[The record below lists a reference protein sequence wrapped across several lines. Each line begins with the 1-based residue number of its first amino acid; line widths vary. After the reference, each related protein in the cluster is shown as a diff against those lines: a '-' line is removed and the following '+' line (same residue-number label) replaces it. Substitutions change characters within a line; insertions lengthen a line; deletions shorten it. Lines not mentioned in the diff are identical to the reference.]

1 MIKISAKDLGA
12 IAMPDFCPR
21 CFWIK
26 RNAKIPW
33 QIFPGIFSSI
43 DSYSKKI
50 VHHHFD
56 KLGGPPAWM
65 PEIADAVKYLKA
77 PHWSKYFR
85 VHNETG
91 ITVSGAVDDLF
102 ECGNKDRIIVD
113 YKTAKY
119 TENQDKLKPM
129 YDIQLNT
136 YAFIEE
142 GFGSVVRDDLP
153 LVYCEPVTEPAPH
166 LLIGHGF
173 NMSFSVK
180 SVIIKKDFRHL
191 FEVLK
196 TAKEILSGPIPKVS
210 AECKDCDSLNSIIGL
225 VK

>member
-50 VHHHFD
+50 VHHYFD
-56 KLGGPPAWM
+56 TFGGPPAWM

-85 VHNETG
+85 VHEETG
-91 ITVSGAVDDLF
+91 ITISGAVDDLF
-102 ECGNKDRIIVD
+102 ECDDKSRIIVD
-113 YKTAKY
+113 YKTSKY

-129 YDIQLNT
+129 YDIQLNA
-136 YAFIEE
+136 YAWIEE
-142 GFGSVVRDDLP
+142 GFESVVRGDLP
-153 LVYCEPVTEPAPH
+153 LVYCEPVTEPNNDKY
-166 LLIGHGF
+166 LQDGF
-173 NMSFSVK
+173 NMSFTVK
-180 SVIIKKDFRHL
+180 SVIIKKDFRQL

-196 TAKEILSGPIPKVS
+196 TAKSILSGKIPHGS
-210 AECKDCDSLNSIIGL
+210 DGCKDCDSLNQIIGL